1 MEGAT
6 LVDPSQTGHGTRR
19 PYRSPARQQGAADTR
34 QRITAAASELFAEHG
49 FAGTTVANIAAR
61 AEVAAPTIY
70 ATFGS
75 KGAIVRALLAQME
88 QDADSAGWTRR
99 ITLEKDPH
107 AKLAVFAQWTTA
119 LLSSSKT
126 VIAAARGAA
135 ADPAIIELRDEGDR
149 HRRQGLAAV
158 IAALAQVKALPPG
171 LSQEHALD
179 RAWMLTGVE
188 LYLAATE
195 GCHWSDKQYEQW
207 LTALLQQQLL
217 SP

>member
-1 MEGAT
+1 MVVSE
-6 LVDPSQTGHGTRR
+6 QTGQGARR
-19 PYRSPARQQGAADTR
+19 PYQSPVRQQRAVDTR
-34 QRITAAASELFAEHG
+34 RRITAAAGELFAEHG

-61 AEVAAPTIY
+61 AGVAAATVY

-88 QDADSAGWTRR
+88 QDADGAGWARR
-99 ITLEKDPH
+99 ITDETDPH
-107 AKLAVFAQWTTA
+107 AKLAAFAGWTTA

-135 ADPAIIELRDEGDR
+135 ADPAIIKLRDEGDR
-149 HRRQGLAAV
+149 QRREGLRAV
-158 IAALAQVKALPPG
+158 IASLAHIKALPPG

-188 LYLAATE
+188 LYLSATE
-195 GCHWSDKQYEQW
+195 GCRWTDKEYEQW

-217 SP
+217 SH

>member
-1 MEGAT
+1 
-6 LVDPSQTGHGTRR
+6 LVVSEQTGQGTRR
-19 PYRSPARQQGAADTR
+19 PYRSPARQQRAVDTR
-34 QRITAAASELFAEHG
+34 RRITAAASELFAEHG

-61 AEVAAPTIY
+61 AGVAEPTVY
-70 ATFGS
+70 AIFGS

-99 ITLEKDPH
+99 ITDETDPH
-107 AKLAVFAQWTTA
+107 AKLAAFAGWTTA

-126 VIAAARGAA
+126 AIAAARGAA

-149 HRRQGLAAV
+149 QRREGLRAV
-158 IAALAQVKALPPG
+158 IASLAHIKALPPG

-188 LYLAATE
+188 LYLSATE
-195 GCHWSDKQYEQW
+195 GCRWTDKEYEQW

-217 SP
+217 SH